1 MAIYIED
8 DSFFPHAEHYQ
19 NFYPMDNGVMPQ
31 NPYAFAQMQQ
41 QIRPQDPSAKMMT
54 GSHSKGMMMDGM
66 WLFLFIHAITGWLI
80 WVSVI
85 HRTVPCHD
93 ASSTHHAT
101 FVGADKMA
109 DRFLL

>member
-19 NFYPMDNGVMPQ
+19 NYYPMDNGVMPQ

-66 WLFLFIHAITGWLI
+66 WLFLFIHAIIGWVI

-93 ASSTHHAT
+93 A
-101 FVGADKMA
+101 
-109 DRFLL
+109 